1 MGETIVPDARASTS
15 VARRPGHNL
24 WKPGQSGNPKGRPS
38 AKEDLPALCRQYTAE
53 AVQRLVQIMRAEDDD
68 RSLRAIQQLLDRG
81 WGRPITPIV
90 DETEGTSLTL
100 LHLIAARRVGEVLQ
114 AAMEGQSTNESGE
127 AKSGTIDYTQPA
139 LE

>member
-1 MGETIVPDARASTS
+1 MGDLVPAGRS
-15 VARRPGHNL
+15 GKQL
-24 WKPGQSGNPKGRPS
+24 WKPGQSGNPKGRPRS
-38 AKEDLPALCRQYTAE
+38 PYDLPAMCREHTPE
-53 AVQRLVQIMRAEDDD
+53 AVAKLVEIMRSDDHGKA
-68 RSLRAIQQLLDRG
+68 LNAVQQLLDRG

-114 AAMEGQSTNESGE
+114 AAMEGQTANESGE
-127 AKSGTIDYTQPA
+127 AKAGTIDYTQPA

>member
-1 MGETIVPDARASTS
+1 MPARTS
-15 VARRPGHNL
+15 GPLVVRDRKNGMFL
-24 WKPGQSGNPKGRPS
+24 PGQSGNPKGRPRTPY
-38 AKEDLPALCRQYTAE
+38 DLPAMCREHTPE
-53 AVQRLVQIMRAEDDD
+53 AVAKLVEIMRADDHG
-68 RSLRAIQQLLDRG
+68 RALNAVQQLLDRG

-114 AAMEGQSTNESGE
+114 AAMEGQTANDSGE
-127 AKSGTIDYTQPA
+127 AKPGTIDYSQPA

>member
-1 MGETIVPDARASTS
+1 MAREHT
-15 VARRPGHNL
+15 
-24 WKPGQSGNPKGRPS
+24 K
-38 AKEDLPALCRQYTAE
+38 E
-53 AVQRLVQIMRAEDDD
+53 AVERLVAIMRADDD
-68 RSLRAIQQLLDRG
+68 GRALAAVQQLLDRG

-114 AAMEGQSTNESGE
+114 AAMEGKAETETGKTE
-127 AKSGTIDYTQPA
+127 SGTIDYTQPA

>member
-1 MGETIVPDARASTS
+1 MRDRKNGMF
-15 VARRPGHNL
+15 L
-24 WKPGQSGNPKGRPS
+24 PGQSGNPKGRPRTPY
-38 AKEDLPALCRQYTAE
+38 DLPAMCREHTPE
-53 AVQRLVQIMRAEDDD
+53 AVAKLVEIMRADDHG
-68 RSLRAIQQLLDRG
+68 RALNAVQQLLDRG

-114 AAMEGQSTNESGE
+114 AAMEGKAETESGE
-127 AKSGTIDYTQPA
+127 AKAGTIDYSVPA

>member
-1 MGETIVPDARASTS
+1 MTAGPMVVRDRKN
-15 VARRPGHNL
+15 GMFL
-24 WKPGQSGNPKGRPS
+24 PGQSGNPKGRPRTPY
-38 AKEDLPALCRQYTAE
+38 DLPAMCREHTPE
-53 AVQRLVQIMRAEDDD
+53 AVAKLVEIMRADDHG
-68 RSLRAIQQLLDRG
+68 RALNAVQQLLDRG

-114 AAMEGQSTNESGE
+114 AAMEGKAETESGE
-127 AKSGTIDYTQPA
+127 TKSGTIDYTQPA

>member
-1 MGETIVPDARASTS
+1 MGDLVPTASKTRG
-15 VARRPGHNL
+15 AAGHHL
-24 WKPGQSGNPKGRPS
+24 WKPGQSGNPKGRPRS
-38 AKEDLPALCRQYTAE
+38 PDDLPALAREHTKE
-53 AVQRLVQIMRAEDDD
+53 AVQRLVAIMRADDD
-68 RSLRAIQQLLDRG
+68 GRALAAVQQLLDRG

-127 AKSGTIDYTQPA
+127 TKSGTIDYTQPA

>member
-1 MGETIVPDARASTS
+1 MGDLVPASTS
-15 VARRPGHNL
+15 ASRRAGSSL
-24 WKPGQSGNPKGRPS
+24 WKPGQSGNPKGRLPH
-38 AKEDLPALCRQYTAE
+38 KYDLPALAREHTKE
-53 AVQRLVQIMRAEDDD
+53 AVERLVAIMRAEDDG
-68 RSLRAIQQLLDRG
+68 RALAAIQQLLDRG

-114 AAMEGQSTNESGE
+114 AAMEGQTANESGKAE
-127 AKSGTIDYTQPA
+127 SGTIDYSVPA

>member
-1 MGETIVPDARASTS
+1 MVVRDRKNGMF
-15 VARRPGHNL
+15 L
-24 WKPGQSGNPKGRPS
+24 PGQSGNPKGRPRTPY
-38 AKEDLPALCRQYTAE
+38 DLPAMCREHTPE
-53 AVQRLVQIMRAEDDD
+53 AVAKLVEIMRADDHG
-68 RSLRAIQQLLDRG
+68 RALNAVQQLLDRG

-114 AAMEGQSTNESGE
+114 AAMDGKAEPETGE
-127 AKSGTIDYTQPA
+127 AKPGTIDYTQPA

>member
-1 MGETIVPDARASTS
+1 MSDIVPASS
-15 VARRPGHNL
+15 VSSSRQRHASSSL
-24 WKPGQSGNPKGRPS
+24 WQPGQSGNPKGRPRAS
-38 AKEDLPALCRQYTAE
+38 EDLPALARQHTKE
-53 AVQRLVQIMRAEDDD
+53 AVQRLVAIMRADDD
-68 RSLRAIQQLLDRG
+68 GRALAAIQQLLDRG

-114 AAMEGQSTNESGE
+114 AVMDGQSTNDSGE

>member
-1 MGETIVPDARASTS
+1 
-15 VARRPGHNL
+15 
-24 WKPGQSGNPKGRPS
+24 
-38 AKEDLPALCRQYTAE
+38 
-53 AVQRLVQIMRAEDDD
+53 
-68 RSLRAIQQLLDRG
+68 LLDRG

-100 LHLIAARRVGEVLQ
+100 LHLIAARRVAETLQ
-114 AAMEGQSTNESGE
+114 AVAEGKTENESGE

>member
-1 MGETIVPDARASTS
+1 MGELVPASKS
-15 VARRPGHNL
+15 AGKQL
-24 WKPGQSGNPKGRPS
+24 WKPGQSGNPKGRPRS
-38 AKEDLPALCRQYTAE
+38 PYDLPAMCREHTPE
-53 AVQRLVQIMRAEDDD
+53 AVAKLVEIMRSDDHGKA
-68 RSLRAIQQLLDRG
+68 LNAVQQLLDRG

-114 AAMEGQSTNESGE
+114 AAMEGQTANESGE